1 MIKTNRMDEVL
12 KELGE
17 LYELNREIQ
26 KFSFVSRKTKTVRG
40 ETECN
45 SVLRGTELH
54 SVVMRTERERPTSNN
69 QITESGANNHEC
81 GVYI

>member
-12 KELGE
+12 KELAE

-26 KFSFVSRKTKTVRG
+26 KFSFVSQKMEAVRG

-54 SVVMRTERERPTSNN
+54 SVVMRTMRGNERDR
-69 QITESGANNHEC
+69 EC
-81 GVYI
+81 

>member
-26 KFSFVSRKTKTVRG
+26 RFSFVPVEKRRVGAGNERMRVSFRATQ
-40 ETECN
+40 ETIPEECI
-45 SVLRGTELH
+45 L
-54 SVVMRTERERPTSNN
+54 
-69 QITESGANNHEC
+69 
-81 GVYI
+81 